1 MGDLLGAGAFAGTS
15 APLLKSY
22 SLMGET
28 ETQLSYL
35 ARISCTVR
43 VCLSPAETLCTQL
56 VQPVIIENV
65 EVQIG
70 R

>member
-1 MGDLLGAGAFAGTS
+1 MGGRLGAGAFAGTS

-35 ARISCTVR
+35 ARISCTVGMSTSR
-43 VCLSPAETLCTQL
+43 KDPLHSASPSCDYRD
-56 VQPVIIENV
+56 V
-65 EVQIG
+65 EVWIG